1 MIDLENMSILIVDD
15 MESMRKSIRG
25 MLRML
30 HIGKLIR
37 HAENGREGWKALNE
51 IPVDLAIIDWNMPI
65 MKGIELLELIRS
77 NKQMRDMPVIM
88 ITAEAEKKIVVEAA
102 ESDIDGYL
110 LKPLTTQSL
119 DERIRS
125 VIKLANDPNKSTT
138 HFLKARDFEEQGEIT
153 LAIAEIKEA
162 LKERPN
168 SSRILRKLGQLYAM
182 KDNDDVAEKC
192 FLKAVAVNSQDAI
205 SRYILSELYLKK
217 DNLAGA
223 VKYYDQAIAIS
234 PRNIASGV
242 DLGNILIKRGMGTQ
256 ALEIFKKVLKH
267 SGKNL
272 MHVEKA
278 AECCIEAGELGYARK
293 LLESVIEEN
302 PERYDLVFK
311 LAALCERDGDTSIAL
326 GYYKTVDDNTQNNL
340 NAKMRMA
347 KIYFSLKKVY
357 VVDDLLKQILK
368 IDPENIEAKTMM
380 KNNF

>member
-1 MIDLENMSILIVDD
+1 MIDIENMTILIVDD

-25 MLRML
+25 MLKML
-30 HIGKLIR
+30 HIGKNIR
-37 HAENGREGWKALNE
+37 HAENGREGWKIINE

-65 MKGIELLELIRS
+65 MKGIELLELIRN
-77 NKQMRDMPVIM
+77 NKQFRDMPVIM

-125 VIKLANDPNKSTT
+125 VIKLANDPAKSTA
-138 HFLKARDFEEQGEIT
+138 HLLKARDCEEQGDIT
-153 LAIAEIKEA
+153 QAIQEIKEA

-217 DNLAGA
+217 DNLAAA

-234 PRNIASGV
+234 PRNIGCGV

-256 ALEIFKKVLKH
+256 ALEIFQKVLKH

-272 MHVEKA
+272 VHVEKA
-278 AECCIEAGELGYARK
+278 AECCLEAGEHGYARK

-302 PERYDLVFK
+302 PERYDLMYK
-311 LAALCERDGDTSIAL
+311 LAALCENDGDIDQAL
-326 GYYKTVDDNTQNNL
+326 TYYRDVDEHTEDNL
-340 NAKMRMA
+340 EAKMHLA
-347 KIYFSLKKVY
+347 KIYSAMKKVY
-357 VVDDLLKQILK
+357 VVDDLLKQVLK
-368 IDPENIEAKTMM
+368 IDPDNKEAKRMM
-380 KNNF
+380 RENL

>member
-1 MIDLENMSILIVDD
+1 MIDIENMTILIVDD

-25 MLRML
+25 MLKVL
-30 HIGKLIR
+30 HIGKTIR
-37 HAENGREGWKALNE
+37 HAENGREGWKILNE

-65 MKGIELLELIRS
+65 MKGIELLELIR
-77 NKQMRDMPVIM
+77 NDKKFRDMPVIM

-119 DERIRS
+119 DERVRS
-125 VIKLANDPNKSTT
+125 VIRLANEPATAT
-138 HFLKARDFEEQGEIT
+138 AHLLKARDCEEQGDIT
-153 LAIAEIKEA
+153 QAIQEIKEA

-217 DNLAGA
+217 DNLTAA

-242 DLGNILIKRGMGTQ
+242 DLGNTLMKRGMGTQ
-256 ALEIFKKVLKH
+256 ALEIFQKVLMH

-272 MHVEKA
+272 VHVEKA
-278 AECCIEAGELGYARK
+278 AECCLEAGEHGHARK

-302 PERYDLVFK
+302 PERYDLMYK
-311 LAALCERDGDTSIAL
+311 LATLCEQDGDIDQAL
-326 GYYKTVDDNTQNNL
+326 TYYRDVDEHTEDNL
-340 NAKMRMA
+340 EAKMRLA
-347 KIYFSLKKVY
+347 KIYSSMKKVY
-357 VVDDLLKQILK
+357 VVDDYLKQVLK
-368 IDPENIEAKTMM
+368 IDPDNQEAKRMM
-380 KNNF
+380 RENL

>member
-1 MIDLENMSILIVDD
+1 MIDIENMTILIVDD

-25 MLRML
+25 MLKML
-30 HIGKLIR
+30 QIGKTIR
-37 HAENGREGWKALNE
+37 HAENGREGWKILNE

-65 MKGIELLELIRS
+65 MKGIELLELIR
-77 NKQMRDMPVIM
+77 NDKRFRDMPVIM

-125 VIKLANDPNKSTT
+125 VIRLANEPAKATA
-138 HFLKARDFEEQGEIT
+138 HLLKARDCEEQGDIT
-153 LAIAEIKEA
+153 QAIQEIKEA

-217 DNLAGA
+217 DNLAAA

-242 DLGNILIKRGMGTQ
+242 DLGNTLMKRGMGTQ
-256 ALEIFKKVLKH
+256 ALEIFQKVLMH

-272 MHVEKA
+272 VHVEKA
-278 AECCIEAGELGYARK
+278 AECCLEAGEHGHARK
-293 LLESVIEEN
+293 LLESVIEAN
-302 PERYDLVFK
+302 PERYDLMYK
-311 LAALCERDGDTSIAL
+311 LATLCEQDGDIDQAL
-326 GYYKTVDDNTQNNL
+326 TYYRDVDNHTEDNL
-340 NAKMRMA
+340 EAKMRLA
-347 KIYFSLKKVY
+347 KIYSSMKKVY
-357 VVDDLLKQILK
+357 VVDDYLKQVLK
-368 IDPENIEAKTMM
+368 IDPANLEAKKMM
-380 KNNF
+380 RENL

>member
-1 MIDLENMSILIVDD
+1 MIDIENMTILIVDD

-25 MLRML
+25 MLKML
-30 HIGKLIR
+30 HIGKTIR
-37 HAENGREGWKALNE
+37 HAENGKEGWKILNE
-51 IPVDLAIIDWNMPI
+51 IPVDMAIIDWNMPI
-65 MKGIELLELIRS
+65 MKGIELLELIR
-77 NKQMRDMPVIM
+77 NDKRFRDMPVIM

-119 DERIRS
+119 DERIHS
-125 VIKLANDPNKSTT
+125 VIRLANEPAKATA
-138 HFLKARDFEEQGEIT
+138 HLLKARECEEQGDIT
-153 LAIAEIKEA
+153 QAIQEIKEA

-217 DNLAGA
+217 DNLAAA

-242 DLGNILIKRGMGTQ
+242 DLGNTLMKRGMGTQ
-256 ALEIFKKVLKH
+256 ALEIFQKVLMH

-272 MHVEKA
+272 VHVEKA
-278 AECCIEAGELGYARK
+278 AECCLEAGEHGHARK
-293 LLESVIEEN
+293 LLESVIEAN
-302 PERYDLVFK
+302 PERYDLMYK
-311 LAALCERDGDTSIAL
+311 LATLCEQDGDIDQAL
-326 GYYKTVDDNTQNNL
+326 TYYRDVDQHTEDNLET
-340 NAKMRMA
+340 KMRLA
-347 KIYFSLKKVY
+347 KIYSAMKKVY
-357 VVDDLLKQILK
+357 VVDDYLKQVLR
-368 IDPENIEAKTMM
+368 IDPDNQEAKKMM
-380 KNNF
+380 RENL

>member
-1 MIDLENMSILIVDD
+1 MINMDDMSILIVDD

-25 MLRML
+25 MLKML
-30 HIGKLIR
+30 HIGKTIKL
-37 HAENGREGWKALNE
+37 AENGREGWRILNE
-51 IPVDLAIIDWNMPI
+51 FPIDMAIIDWNMPI
-65 MKGIELLELIRS
+65 MKGIELLELIR
-77 NKQMRDMPVIM
+77 NHKQFRDMPVIM

-125 VIKLANDPNKSTT
+125 VIRLANEPNKITI
-138 HFLKARDFEEQGEIT
+138 HLHKAREYEEQGEIT

-182 KDNDDVAEKC
+182 KGNDDVAEKC

-217 DNLAGA
+217 DNLTGA

-242 DLGNILIKRGMGTQ
+242 DLGDILIKRGMGTQ
-256 ALEIFKKVLKH
+256 ALEIFKKVLMH

-272 MHVEKA
+272 VHVEKA
-278 AECCIEAGELGYARK
+278 AECCLAAGEYGYARK

-302 PERYDLVFK
+302 PERYDLMYN
-311 LAALCERDGDTSIAL
+311 LGTLCERDGDIDLAL
-326 GYYKTVDDNTQNNL
+326 TYYKDVDQHTEGNL

-347 KIYFSLKKVY
+347 KIYFSMKKVY

-368 IDPENIEAKTMM
+368 IDPENVEAKTMM